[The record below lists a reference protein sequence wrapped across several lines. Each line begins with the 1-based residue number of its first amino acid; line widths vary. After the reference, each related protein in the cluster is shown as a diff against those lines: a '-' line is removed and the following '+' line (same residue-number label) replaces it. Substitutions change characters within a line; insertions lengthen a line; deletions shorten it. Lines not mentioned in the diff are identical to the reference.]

1 MEVRQ
6 LLRPLLQCAI
16 TNHNLF
22 TDNATMKQGLPRLP
36 HVTID
41 DADPSALP
49 SNPAPLA
56 QAIPGA
62 QALPEKV
69 DSAGSKLLPLAIAAA
84 TILGTGG
91 AGAGLAALFMGGNK
105 PVPTT
110 PAAPVVIESEAG
122 LLSDLQERGFHL
134 PRGDQ

>member
-6 LLRPLLQCAI
+6 LVKPLLQCAI

-36 HVTID
+36 HVTLD
-41 DADPSALP
+41 DAEPALP
-49 SNPAPLA
+49 STSIPLA
-56 QAIPGA
+56 QALPVA
-62 QALPEKV
+62 QALPAKV
-69 DSAGSKLLPLAIAAA
+69 ESVGSKLLPLALAAA

-91 AGAGLAALFMGGNK
+91 AGAGLAALFMGGRK
-105 PVPTT
+105 PTIT
-110 PAAPVVIESEAG
+110 SPAAPVVVESEAG